1 MSLKSELKYI
11 TDKGLVLISFFKQ
24 MALLYSDEKSVLG
37 REINIEN
44 GPKLS
49 KDELSDVFELERCIS
64 WISEHQLSKVS
75 HVPYMMLSVVSV
87 LPLPFKSQ
95 HDILFP
101 PHVA

>member
-1 MSLKSELKYI
+1 
-11 TDKGLVLISFFKQ
+11 

-49 KDELSDVFELERCIS
+49 KDELSDVFEIERCIS

-101 PHVA
+101 P

>member
-1 MSLKSELKYI
+1 
-11 TDKGLVLISFFKQ
+11 

-49 KDELSDVFELERCIS
+49 KDELSDVFEIERCIS

-75 HVPYMMLSVVSV
+75 HGPYMMLSVVSDSV

-101 PHVA
+101 P

>member
-1 MSLKSELKYI
+1 MSLKSELKYT